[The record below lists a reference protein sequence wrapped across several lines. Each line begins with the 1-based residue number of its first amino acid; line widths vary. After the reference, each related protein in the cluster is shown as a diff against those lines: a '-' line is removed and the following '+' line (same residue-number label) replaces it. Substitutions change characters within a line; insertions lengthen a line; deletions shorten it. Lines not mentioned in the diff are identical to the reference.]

1 MSDAMP
7 QMLRW
12 YWFLPDGRYV
22 PIEDAALQEV
32 RPTRPRTPAVPQ
44 SKYVPPAGWR
54 RLAVGET
61 LTDDDW
67 VIDPSSGAGRPT
79 SQAGQLVGQN
89 QIYICRIGP
98 ERQPQSE
105 RVQVCEGRWLTR
117 SGAVQDVTPTPTEDP
132 ALMAELFPWC
142 DRHTP
147 DGQLRTWRD
156 DGRYDTEEGE
166 WDLVK
171 YLGPLQSESD
181 KTPEPQPEF
190 TIPEGWRRLQVGEIL
205 QPGDQIVQTDDGRR
219 YPTHRVGD
227 AVGEK
232 QQYIRRIESE
242 PVPQTETQSQP
253 IQVREGRWL
262 TRGGDI
268 RSVTPMSQDHEKDLA
283 HCYCWWDGCN
293 TWRNDGRYMA
303 AKETTLDLVKYLGPL
318 QAEPQPQ
325 LEPPSVNPSGPTTLQ
340 QIIQRCEAKEPVFD
354 NQDMSVVLQE
364 VYRLR
369 RIIISQFE

>member
-1 MSDAMP
+1 MRVGYAAQIFAAIAGGETAVSDAMP

-22 PIEDAALQEV
+22 PIEDAAMQEV
-32 RPTRPRTPAVPQ
+32 RPTRPCTPAVPQ

-61 LTDDDW
+61 LTEDAW
-67 VIDPSSGAGRPT
+67 VIDPFSGTGRPT
-79 SQAGQLVGQN
+79 SQAGQLVEQN

-98 ERQPQSE
+98 ERQPQPE

-117 SGAVQDVTPTPTEDP
+117 SGAVRNVTPTPTEDP

-142 DRHTP
+142 DPHTP

-156 DGRYDTEEGE
+156 DGLYDTEEGG

-232 QQYIRRIESE
+232 QQYIRLDPEAGMTEELHRI
-242 PVPQTETQSQP
+242 
-253 IQVREGRWL
+253 L
-262 TRGGDI
+262 
-268 RSVTPMSQDHEKDLA
+268 
-283 HCYCWWDGCN
+283 
-293 TWRNDGRYMA
+293 
-303 AKETTLDLVKYLGPL
+303 
-318 QAEPQPQ
+318 
-325 LEPPSVNPSGPTTLQ
+325 
-340 QIIQRCEAKEPVFD
+340 QRCEANETTFD

-369 RIIISQFE
+369 RIIISEFG

>member
-22 PIEDAALQEV
+22 PIEDAAMQEV
-32 RPTRPRTPAVPQ
+32 RPTRPCTPAVPQ

-61 LTDDDW
+61 LTEDAW
-67 VIDPSSGAGRPT
+67 VIDPFSGTGRPT
-79 SQAGQLVGQN
+79 SQAGQLVEQN

-98 ERQPQSE
+98 ERQPQPE

-117 SGAVQDVTPTPTEDP
+117 SGAVRNVTPTPTEDP

-142 DRHTP
+142 DPHTP
-147 DGQLRTWRD
+147 DGRLRTWRD

-171 YLGPLQSESD
+171 YLGPLQVEPD
-181 KTPEPQPEF
+181 KTQEPQPEF

-205 QPGDQIVQTDDGRR
+205 QPGDQIVQIDDGRR

-232 QQYIRRIESE
+232 QQYIRLDPDAGMTEELHRI
-242 PVPQTETQSQP
+242 
-253 IQVREGRWL
+253 L
-262 TRGGDI
+262 
-268 RSVTPMSQDHEKDLA
+268 
-283 HCYCWWDGCN
+283 
-293 TWRNDGRYMA
+293 
-303 AKETTLDLVKYLGPL
+303 
-318 QAEPQPQ
+318 
-325 LEPPSVNPSGPTTLQ
+325 
-340 QIIQRCEAKEPVFD
+340 QRCEANETAFD

-369 RIIISQFE
+369 RIIISEFG